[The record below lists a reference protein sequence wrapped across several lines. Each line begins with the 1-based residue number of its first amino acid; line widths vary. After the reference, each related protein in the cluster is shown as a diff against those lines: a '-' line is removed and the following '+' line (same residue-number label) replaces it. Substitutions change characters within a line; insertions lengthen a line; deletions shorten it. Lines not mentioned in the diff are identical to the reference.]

1 MNNFKTIF
9 ETHLNSRTNAE
20 TLVQLMEQLLYRNPG
35 YCTEMRSY
43 LGTLQ
48 QANLLSLDIYAT
60 LIAEIEQFEE
70 KHLSITFEHWRTH
83 PAENT
88 VFHKHPLPPSEPPA
102 LPRKKGYLIVGSVF
116 VVLMSGMVLWY
127 WALSPDVSSDIQAVV
142 TNPSQSN
149 PPAPNPVIEPTPPIT
164 PAVTPVS
171 DSPPP
176 SPLLAQSIPPAT
188 VTAPV
193 STGDVEPPLP
203 KVSALQTQ
211 AIDKLLNTCQ
221 AHFEAR
227 RLTTG
232 KEGNAVACYRQVL
245 TMDANNVAA
254 QEGLVAVEKRYGEW
268 AEAMLKQKQVQKA
281 RAYAQIL
288 TTLNPDSPTLHEL
301 QQKLATLK

>member
-1 MNNFKTIF
+1 VNNFKTIF

-48 QANLLSLDIYAT
+48 QANLLSLDVYAT

-88 VFHKHPLPPSEPPA
+88 VFHKHPLPPSQPPA
-102 LPRKKGYLIVGSVF
+102 LPRKKGYLVVGSVF

-127 WALSPDVSSDIQAVV
+127 WALSPDISLDIQSVMTDVPSPV
-142 TNPSQSN
+142 TEST
-149 PPAPNPVIEPTPPIT
+149 PPVTPVI
-164 PAVTPVS
+164 TPVS
-171 DSPPP
+171 DSP
-176 SPLLAQSIPPAT
+176 SPLLAQSIPAAPP
-188 VTAPV
+188 PV

-203 KVSALQTQ
+203 NVSASQTQ

-221 AHFEAR
+221 AHLVAR
-227 RLTTG
+227 RLTMG
-232 KEGNAVACYRQVL
+232 REGNAVACYRQVL

-254 QEGLVAVEKRYGEW
+254 QEGLVTIEKLYGEW
-268 AEAMLKQKQVQKA
+268 AEAMLKKKQVQKA
-281 RAYAQIL
+281 RGYARIL

>member
-1 MNNFKTIF
+1 VNNFKTIF

-83 PAENT
+83 PAENM

-149 PPAPNPVIEPTPPIT
+149 PPAPNPVTEPTPPVT
-164 PAVTPVS
+164 PVVTPVS
-171 DSPPP
+171 DSP
-176 SPLLAQSIPPAT
+176 SPLRAQSIPAAPP
-188 VTAPV
+188 PV

-203 KVSALQTQ
+203 NVSASQTQ

-221 AHFEAR
+221 AHLEAR
-227 RLTTG
+227 RLIKG

-254 QEGLVAVEKRYGEW
+254 QEGLVTIEKLYGEW
-268 AEAMLKQKQVQKA
+268 AEAMLKKKQVQKA
-281 RAYAQIL
+281 RVYAQIL